1 MPPFLKQKRIWIP
14 ALCALLVVVY
24 ALVGFLWAPVL
35 LRNALIGGLHDQ
47 LGLKPSVG
55 EIRIN
60 PFLLQLEVK
69 DFTLPDRQGAKLLGF
84 QRLFVDFETSSLW
97 RRAYVFKDI
106 DITAPYANAS
116 ISHEGHLNFDDL
128 KPRAA
133 AAPAPPPEPKAAGTI
148 PRIEIGV
155 FRLTRGAAGY
165 EDHSRVDPIVL
176 NVDPIGFELTNFTTG
191 AEGGAFTF
199 SGVSKRGGRLA
210 WQGHFSLQ
218 PLSSDGTFRIDEVR
232 ARSLWEYVEHNV
244 GFVVADGAGEAG
256 HPGLIGLAGNYR
268 FRLAQR
274 PELQAHLDGLTVKD
288 LALGPSESE
297 NDWIRL
303 GALEVGA
310 TDLDLAKRTVRIAG
324 VSLDALKVRAWRERD
339 GAINLLRLAHAP
351 GAGGNAPAG
360 SRAADTA
367 APAAQPPATQPPAPQ
382 PAATQPPAAQ
392 PSASSG
398 WDVQLAQFA
407 VRGAAFDAEDRAIT
421 PAVRVTLAPF
431 NLTVRNLS
439 QDLHKPLA
447 VALDTGINE
456 KGRFETSGSVVPV
469 PLQADLDVKLGHL
482 GLAVAQPYLAQQT
495 ALTLQSGE
503 LGASGKLQVQVP
515 ADRQAKP
522 PLSLHFAGEAAVD
535 GLRTLDN
542 QVRQDLVSW
551 HRVQVRGI
559 DFRLGPD
566 RLDIAQVL
574 INKLYARVVVLP
586 DRTLNVSRVMA
597 GPHAQPPGAVTPAE
611 DGGGTQDKVPAEPQ
625 AHAVRTA
632 AVTPA
637 NSGAPP
643 MMPINVHK
651 VVLQAST
658 LNFTDLSLKPNFSA
672 GINALG
678 GSITGLSSRPGT
690 RAKIDLKGQV
700 DTFSPVSI
708 TGEANVLGPLYTDIA
723 MSFRNMELTTF
734 NPYSGKFAGYNIS
747 KGKLTTELTYKIDGR
762 KLDAG
767 HHIIIDQLEFGAK
780 TDSKDAVSLPVKLAV
795 ALLKDRKG
803 VIDLDLP
810 VTGSLDDPHFR
821 LGPVI
826 WKVVMNLL
834 VKIVTS
840 PFALLGSLFGG
851 GADLQYVDFP
861 AGSATLDA
869 AAQGRVKNIAKAL
882 AERPQLKIAVP
893 LATVA
898 ELDRPALVE
907 QRLAALLRERQ
918 QGKAASNAATGAP
931 DLPAFDTLPP
941 KRQLELLGQVY
952 RDQSGHAPEFPKAAE
967 SPAAADAGGTAA
979 PSKEQ
984 KQAADIAWLR
994 QQLLGLLKVEDPQ
1007 LTELAKARA
1016 AAIQALLL
1024 EGTQIDPARVFLVA
1038 NNKAKAEQKLVRYE
1052 LSLE

>member
-1 MPPFLKQKRIWIP
+1 MSVSPFLKQKRIWIP
-14 ALCALLVVVY
+14 ALCALLLAVY

-47 LGLKPSVG
+47 LGLKPLVG

-106 DITAPYANAS
+106 DITAPYASAS

-148 PRIEIGV
+148 PRIEIGA

-176 NVDPIGFELTNFTTG
+176 HVDPISFELTNFTTG

-232 ARSLWEYVEHNV
+232 ARTLWEYVEHNV
-244 GFVVADGAGEAG
+244 GFVVADGAGEAA

-268 FRLAQR
+268 FRLAQH

-288 LALGPSESE
+288 LAIGPSESE

-360 SRAADTA
+360 PSTAGTA
-367 APAAQPPATQPPAPQ
+367 APAAQPPAS
-382 PAATQPPAAQ
+382 Q

-407 VRGAAFDAEDRAIT
+407 VRGAALDAEDRAIT

-515 ADRQAKP
+515 ADPQAKP

-535 GLRTLDN
+535 DLRTLDN

-559 DFRLGPD
+559 DFRQGPD

-597 GPHAQPPGAVTPAE
+597 GPHAEAVTPAKAPARTRT
-611 DGGGTQDKVPAEPQ
+611 GSDKSVA
-625 AHAVRTA
+625 TA
-632 AVTPA
+632 KAATPA
-637 NSGAPP
+637 NTAAPA